1 MKIKTVLLII
11 TIAAALIISLLA
23 LNLANRAYR
32 LALSDIEIEERNT
45 LMTPVF
51 DQETEQWSF
60 LAIYEIGLTNQGTDK
75 IVLDEIAKVTD
86 GMGFLVPLKGSDIV
100 DKNPDYK
107 AFMVEP
113 TLAEIRS
120 NPKLIKTISANDLG
134 ETKTLKLELDSGQT
148 RSVRFGVLVNA
159 YDENKAPI
167 AQVILLSFRLKFD
180 NGRIKIFRRGFPVT
194 SLAPT
199 TG

>member
-1 MKIKTVLLII
+1 MKIKSVLLII
-11 TIAAALIISLLA
+11 VVAATLVISLLA

-32 LALSDIEIEERNT
+32 LALSDIQIEERNT

-60 LAIYEIGLTNQGTDK
+60 LAIYEIGLTNQGPDRV
-75 IVLDEIAKVTD
+75 VLNEIARVTD

-100 DKNPDYK
+100 DKSPDYK

-113 TLAEIRS
+113 TLAEIRT

-134 ETKTLKLELDSGQT
+134 ESRSLMLGLDSGQT
-148 RSVRFGVLVNA
+148 KAIRFGVLVNA
-159 YDENKAPI
+159 YDEAKVPI
-167 AQVILLSFRLKFD
+167 AQMILLSFRLKFD

-194 SLAPT
+194 SLT

>member
-1 MKIKTVLLII
+1 MKIKSVLLIVI
-11 TIAAALIISLLA
+11 VTAALVISLLA
-23 LNLANRAYR
+23 LNVANKAYR
-32 LALSDIEIEERNT
+32 LALSDIQIEERNT

-60 LAIYEIGLTNQGTDK
+60 LAIYEIGLTNQGTDR
-75 IVLDEIAKVTD
+75 IVLNEISKVTE

-100 DKNPDYK
+100 DKSPDCK

-113 TLAEIRS
+113 TLAEIRT

-134 ETKTLKLELDSGQT
+134 EAHSLKLELESGQT
-148 RSVRFGVLVNA
+148 GTIRFGVLVNA

-194 SLAPT
+194 SL